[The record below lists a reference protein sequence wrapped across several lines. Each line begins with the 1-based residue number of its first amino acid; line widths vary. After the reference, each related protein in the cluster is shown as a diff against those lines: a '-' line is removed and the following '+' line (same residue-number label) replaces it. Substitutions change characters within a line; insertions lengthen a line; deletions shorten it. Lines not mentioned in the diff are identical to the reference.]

1 MAEPA
6 NDFKAIAA
14 QKRLLPDSKYRNL
27 PLENAL
33 FDCPRLECRE
43 PETRGIPIFCNPE
56 KRCLSRRRTCKH
68 LTSCFAKSFLELE
81 TAAMSKRT
89 REKKRK
95 AQSLE
100 QLAKPDEISI
110 GRRFAQSCGKAR
122 LLIDHPHSYREW
134 NIVGQCD
141 VPGFFY
147 LESRFRLNPGEQP
160 ALYTAF
166 ELCLHESQ
174 FEKV

>member
-1 MAEPA
+1 MK
-6 NDFKAIAA
+6 KATNPLALDLRAGGFGVFPIA
-14 QKRLLPDSKYRNL
+14 KLFDLPSNVWYPSILRKC
-27 PLENAL
+27 A

-100 QLAKPDEISI
+100 QLAKPDEI
-110 GRRFAQSCGKAR
+110 
-122 LLIDHPHSYREW
+122 
-134 NIVGQCD
+134 
-141 VPGFFY
+141 
-147 LESRFRLNPGEQP
+147 
-160 ALYTAF
+160 
-166 ELCLHESQ
+166 
-174 FEKV
+174 